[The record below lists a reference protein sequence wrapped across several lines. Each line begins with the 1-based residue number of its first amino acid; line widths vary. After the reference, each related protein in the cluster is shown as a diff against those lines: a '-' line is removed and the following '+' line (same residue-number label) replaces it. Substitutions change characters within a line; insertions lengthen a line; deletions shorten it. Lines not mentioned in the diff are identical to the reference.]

1 MEHMSLETLS
11 INTIRTLAMDA
22 VQKANSGHPGAPMG
36 MAPMAYTLW
45 QNFLRHNPKNP
56 NWMGRD
62 RFILSAGHA
71 SMLIYSLL
79 HLTGYDLSL
88 DDIKNFRQLHS
99 KTPGHPEYG
108 YTAGVEMSTGPLGQ
122 GFSTGVGFALAE
134 AHLAARYNKP
144 GFELFNNYTY
154 AIVSDGDLMEG
165 ISHEAAGLAGNL
177 GLGKMIYLYD
187 DNGISIEGHTDI
199 AFTDDSM
206 QRFEAYGWH
215 VQKVADGTDTAAIAD
230 ALKAA
235 QAVTDKPS
243 IIAVRTVIG
252 HGSPNKADSHDAHG
266 APLGGEEI
274 KLTKQNLGWEAT
286 EDFYVPAEVKSHMDA
301 SEAGAQ
307 LEAAWNDLFARYTEQ
322 YPQEAAELK
331 LVLEGN
337 LPENIE
343 ELLPTF
349 DKPLATRAA
358 SGQSLNAIAKVF
370 PGLIGGSA
378 DLAPSNNT
386 ELKGVN
392 WIKKGD
398 YSGRNIHFGVREHG
412 MAAALNGITL
422 YGIRAYGGT
431 FLIFS
436 DYLKPSLRLSA
447 LMGIGSIY
455 VLTHDSIG
463 LGEDGPTHQPIEQLA
478 SLRATPNV
486 LVFRPADANETA
498 AAWLVAIENKTRPS
512 ALALSRQNL
521 PILPRNIEGVRKG
534 AYPVRDV
541 ENPDV
546 ILIASGSEVS
556 LALKGAEALDAEGIK
571 AKVVSM
577 PSMELFREQDSSY
590 KNSVLNPGVKRVA
603 IEAASPLGWH
613 EFVGLDGAIIAMP
626 GFGASA
632 PADLLFKEFGF
643 TAENVVQTV
652 KGILPVKA

>member
-1 MEHMSLETLS
+1 MSLETLS

-45 QNFLRHNPKNP
+45 TQFLRHNPKNP
-56 NWMGRD
+56 KWLGRD

-79 HLTGYDLSL
+79 NLTGYDLSL

-122 GFSTGVGFALAE
+122 GFATGVGFALAE
-134 AHLAARYNKP
+134 AHLAAVYNKP
-144 GFELFNNYTY
+144 GFELFSNYTY
-154 AIVSDGDLMEG
+154 GIVSDGDLMEG

-199 AFTDDSM
+199 AFTDDSVK
-206 QRFEAYGWH
+206 RFEAYGWH
-215 VQKVADGTDTAAIAD
+215 VQKVADGNDTAAIAE
-230 ALKAA
+230 AIKAA

-252 HGSPNKADSHDAHG
+252 YGSPNKADSHDAHG
-266 APLGGEEI
+266 SPLGADEI
-274 KLTKQNLGWEAT
+274 KLTKANLGWEFEEA
-286 EDFYVPAEVKSHMDA
+286 FYVPEEVKTHMDA
-301 SEAGAQ
+301 TEAGAK
-307 LEAAWNDLFARYTEQ
+307 LESDWNDLFARYSEQ

-331 LVLEGN
+331 LILEGK
-337 LPENIE
+337 LPDNIE

-349 DKPLATRAA
+349 DKPVATRAA
-358 SGQSLNAIAKVF
+358 SGQALNAIAKVF

-398 YSGRNIHFGVREHG
+398 YAGRNIHFGVREHG
-412 MAAALNGITL
+412 MSAALNGITL
-422 YGIRAYGGT
+422 YGLRAYGGT

-436 DYLKPSLRLSA
+436 DYLKPGLRLAA
-447 LMGIGSIY
+447 LMGIGSIF

-478 SLRATPNV
+478 ALRATPNV

-498 AAWLVAIENKTRPS
+498 ASWLIALENKTRPS
-512 ALALSRQNL
+512 ALALTRQNL
-521 PILPRNIEGVRKG
+521 PVLPRNIEGVRKG
-534 AYPVRDV
+534 AYPVKDV
-541 ENPDV
+541 ENPDI
-546 ILIASGSEVS
+546 ILIASGSEVA
-556 LALKGAEALDAEGIK
+556 LALQSATALEAEGIK
-571 AKVVSM
+571 AKVVSV
-577 PSMELFREQDSSY
+577 PSMELFREQDASY

-626 GFGASA
+626 GFGASG

-643 TAENVVQTV
+643 TTENVVKTV
-652 KGILPVKA
+652 KGLLPVKA

>member
-1 MEHMSLETLS
+1 MSLETLS

-45 QNFLRHNPKNP
+45 SQFLRHNPKNP
-56 NWMGRD
+56 KWLGRD

-134 AHLAARYNKP
+134 AHLAAVYNRE

-154 AIVSDGDLMEG
+154 GIVSDGDLMEG
-165 ISHEAAGLAGNL
+165 ISHEAAGLAGTL

-187 DNGISIEGHTDI
+187 DNGISIEGHTEI
-199 AFTDDSM
+199 SFTDDSM
-206 QRFEAYGWH
+206 KRFEAYGWH
-215 VQKVADGTDTAAIAD
+215 TQKVADGNDTAAVAEAI
-230 ALKAA
+230 KAA
-235 QAVTDKPS
+235 QAVTDRPS

-252 HGSPNKADSHDAHG
+252 YGSPNKADSHDAHG
-266 APLGGEEI
+266 APLGTEEI
-274 KLTKQNLGWEAT
+274 KLTKANLGWPFEEA
-286 EDFYVPAEVKSHMDA
+286 FYIPEEVKAHMDHTQN
-301 SEAGAQ
+301 GAAQ
-307 LEAAWNDLFARYTEQ
+307 EAAWNELFSRYETQ

-337 LPENIE
+337 LPANIE

-358 SGQSLNAIAKVF
+358 SGQALNAIAKVF

-392 WIKKGD
+392 WIKNGD
-398 YSGRNIHFGVREHG
+398 FSGRNIHFGVREHG
-412 MAAALNGITL
+412 MSAALNGITL
-422 YGIRAYGGT
+422 YGLRAYGGT

-436 DYLKPSLRLSA
+436 DYLKPALRLSA
-447 LMGIGSIY
+447 LMGIGSIF

-463 LGEDGPTHQPIEQLA
+463 LGEDGPTHQPVEQLA
-478 SLRATPNV
+478 ALRATPNV

-498 AAWLVAIENKTRPS
+498 AAWVIALENKTRPS

-521 PILPRNIEGVRKG
+521 PILPRNIAGVRKG
-534 AYPVRDV
+534 AYPVRDI

-546 ILIASGSEVS
+546 ILIASGSEVAVAMNGAQ
-556 LALKGAEALDAEGIK
+556 ALEAEGIK

-577 PSMELFREQDSSY
+577 PSMELFREQDAAY

-613 EFVGLDGAIIAMP
+613 EFVGLDGAVIAMQ
-626 GFGASA
+626 GFGASG
-632 PADLLFKEFGF
+632 PAELLFKEYGF
-643 TAENVVQTV
+643 STENVLKVV
-652 KGILPVKA
+652 KSILPVKA